1 MPTGLGWFV
10 VDAALILRRPDLLA
24 RMAKSGLR
32 VIVETIEWDD
42 RLAALSG
49 HHALQVKGHEAGGIV
64 GEETSF
70 ILLQKALERQ
80 SAPVFVRGGVGLH
93 GVAAI
98 RAAGAA
104 GVVLDDQL
112 LLLKELSV
120 AAALQAPL
128 RDFTGLETGFVSTGN
143 KQWRVFDKPGFQ
155 HLRQM
160 RQSFPGTSA
169 DEGAERLLS
178 CLGWDN
184 PASQVVPLGQA
195 AAFAKPLADRYST
208 FGRLAQG
215 LLSESERRCVG
226 RGRAGSSR
234 RRTWGRREPRHQIS
248 DRARADD
255 AGERRRRFRARRRRR
270 RGAALVA
277 LALMQPDT
285 VEKC

>member
-1 MPTGLGWFV
+1 MDQRSFQVIALTPAGVADARLVLAADRAGCLGILNAEIGTTPYTALEALSGRTRTPFGLKITTIDDETLSRLENYVSTGLGWFV

-80 SAPVFVRGGVGLH
+80 SAPIFVRGGIGLH

-112 LLLKELSV
+112 LLLKESSV

-128 RDFTGLETGFVSTGN
+128 RDFTGLETG
-143 KQWRVFDKPGFQ
+143 
-155 HLRQM
+155 LRLN
-160 RQSFPGTSA
+160 RQQAMACVRQARLSA
-169 DEGAERLLS
+169 SAAD
-178 CLGWDN
+178 
-184 PASQVVPLGQA
+184 ASIFLWHFCG
-195 AAFAKPLADRYST
+195 
-208 FGRLAQG
+208 
-215 LLSESERRCVG
+215 
-226 RGRAGSSR
+226 
-234 RRTWGRREPRHQIS
+234 
-248 DRARADD
+248 
-255 AGERRRRFRARRRRR
+255 
-270 RGAALVA
+270 
-277 LALMQPDT
+277 
-285 VEKC
+285 